1 MKGVGDY
8 SALELKVEYF
18 CVFLYFFICIYTRAE
33 KSERWKKSERREK
46 AGKGGKVGFGYAI
59 RLLANMPKCHK
70 MP

>member
-18 CVFLYFFICIYTRAE
+18 CVLYFFICIYTRAE